1 MKKNRKKMNEARD
14 NILDKTIKVYDLNA
28 FIDKE
33 VNDGSRGEEYETFH
47 FGDGAAIIVTPN
59 GDGCIVDYEAIG
71 SSFNATS
78 DTVYVDLCPKPG
90 DDGNG
95 HRTFS
100 IAPTARLK
108 VTVDELLS
116 APSRDMKVKD
126 FFYKHDYNDRCRRNF
141 DDIVHYIANSSV
153 VESKKKSRKH
163 LIIEDVDAAMK
174 DINANMEQPTT
185 IEKHVD
191 LPPAYASAVE
201 DHEKTREHIGKVM
214 KQLRDDANK
223 VIAKNPGT
231 GKKISRKPYTEKY
244 TLEEGLFEDFDN
256 ESLKEALDDVEW
268 KGATADI
275 IAQIKKYNPNATYK
289 IISRKS
295 DDYTINRIYISF
307 NDKPNRSFLNDLIKK
322 YNLKK
327 TPIDTICSR
336 TKEESPYILIT
347 PYLGAFDFSDEPS
360 VYDYYVYVREFNG
373 NNKRD
378 ESLVTEKRNNC
389 RGEECANDK
398 EARANR
404 FAQKAAHKEKNDK
417 RDELEESAFNNKI
430 RYYTKSMIPLSLS
443 NLFFMGTGRGPVDMY
458 DAVEDSNS
466 VDELTAKL
474 RDIVDDEIA
483 LDRKTD
489 DYVRYTVTDPFGN
502 VSYLKIAIADNL
514 EEYAELQEDERL
526 DEAIPSLDS
535 NKFWGGSTVKAEDR
549 KNREKQVDEF
559 AKHLAS
565 KIFSDKFIRKLDE
578 KGYDTDEKKYE
589 FYVKF
594 LDTSPIKK
602 ENGETRHND
611 RLEKFILKDPEFND
625 KAHDMSG
632 SIHNDLL
639 AYTGGTNGT
648 SFIPLRFIEP
658 YVKYATDMMK
668 SKFKDVINKKEQAQR
683 DKDEDDA
690 LNSAFDESV
699 KNKSKKKLSESN
711 ELTVDEANAKLKERF
726 GKGFKIKIEPYI
738 EDDGEEWYCFWG
750 SNDCYGY
757 ETVDEA
763 YKAVCE
769 YMFYKDL
776 DLDESVNNEID
787 ESFWD
792 DGSAFRDEEE
802 KQRWLNQAMGRRE
815 MASGSRNRQLVN
827 NVEEL
832 LYEYDNGISDGY
844 NELFK
849 NDEELIDWTYD
860 QIFDLKASGH
870 GMTRYRKGICDD
882 LKYLGRDFIF
892 SEIKRIGHE
901 IGVVEENGITESKQP
916 DIFECPICHR
926 NFTLGECEHDDLTC
940 QCPRCHSELIKTDN
954 GEYTEIEE
962 SANLNEMT
970 SDEIFSARQGIFD
983 KVANRK
989 NQKFKRREDKEEK
1002 RLRCLDAI
1010 NDIIRAEKIDLNN
1023 IDGEAERI
1031 LNKEDKYE
1039 INTLKEYID
1048 LYGRDKVLEMI
1059 KDQLKDE
1066 NNIKSSKSE
1075 SLEEDFNLTMSLYEF
1090 EPWTVGSTEIWNKI
1104 MMTDG
1109 ALDKLE
1115 RELELEYPEGMSEKG
1130 FNDLLRYESDWVLKA
1145 AGITDTKEE
1154 SEKYEEY
1161 FIASIDNTFDSDS
1174 IGASCSELE
1183 KEPYDFYQGSIIFE
1197 DDYNLGK
1204 IKELNLQEGDKVK
1217 IGVYKMNEIG
1227 DYGVDIISKLDSD

>member
-1 MKKNRKKMNEARD
+1 MKKNRKKMNEARE

-33 VNDGSRGEEYETFH
+33 VNDGSNDTEYQPFH
-47 FGDGAAIIVTPN
+47 FDDGAAIIVTPD

-100 IAPTARLK
+100 IMPTARLK

-116 APSRDMKVKD
+116 APSKDMKVKD
-126 FFYKHDYNDRCRRNF
+126 FFYKYDYNDRCRRNF
-141 DDIVHYIANSSV
+141 DGIRHYLENASV
-153 VESKKKSRKH
+153 VESKKSNDKAKFVVEKIENSNKKKSRKH

-185 IEKHVD
+185 IEKHVA

-231 GKKISRKPYTEKY
+231 GKKISRKPYTEVY
-244 TLEEGLFEDFDN
+244 ELDESLFEDFDG
-256 ESLKEALDDVEW
+256 ESLSEALDDVEW

-289 IISRKS
+289 ITSRKS
-295 DDYTINRIYISF
+295 DDYMVNGIYISL

-327 TPIDTICSR
+327 TSIDTFCSR
-336 TKEESPYILIT
+336 TRNESPYIRIT
-347 PYLGAFDFSDEPS
+347 PYLGGSYGFDDEPS

-389 RGEECANDK
+389 RDGECEQPNK
-398 EARANR
+398 EKRANR

-443 NLFFMGTGRGPVDMY
+443 NLFFMGTGRGPVDIY
-458 DAVEDSNS
+458 DAVEDSDS

-502 VSYLKIAIADNL
+502 VSYLKIAIVDNL
-514 EEYAELQEDERL
+514 R
-526 DEAIPSLDS
+526 
-535 NKFWGGSTVKAEDR
+535 
-549 KNREKQVDEF
+549 
-559 AKHLAS
+559 
-565 KIFSDKFIRKLDE
+565 
-578 KGYDTDEKKYE
+578 
-589 FYVKF
+589 
-594 LDTSPIKK
+594 
-602 ENGETRHND
+602 
-611 RLEKFILKDPEFND
+611 
-625 KAHDMSG
+625 
-632 SIHNDLL
+632 
-639 AYTGGTNGT
+639 
-648 SFIPLRFIEP
+648 
-658 YVKYATDMMK
+658 
-668 SKFKDVINKKEQAQR
+668 
-683 DKDEDDA
+683 
-690 LNSAFDESV
+690 ESV
-699 KNKSKKKLSESN
+699 EKCPDCGKEICECENKKKLA
-711 ELTVDEANAKLKERF
+711 EAS
-726 GKGFKIKIEPYI
+726 
-738 EDDGEEWYCFWG
+738 DGIR
-750 SNDCYGY
+750 
-757 ETVDEA
+757 T
-763 YKAVCE
+763 
-769 YMFYKDL
+769 
-776 DLDESVNNEID
+776 
-787 ESFWD
+787 
-792 DGSAFRDEEE
+792 
-802 KQRWLNQAMGRRE
+802 
-815 MASGSRNRQLVN
+815 RQLVN
-827 NVEEL
+827 NIEAL
-832 LYEYDNGISDGY
+832 LYEYDNSITDGY
-844 NELFK
+844 WEPFK
-849 NDEELIDWTYD
+849 NDDELINWTYG
-860 QIFDLKASGH
+860 QIFNLKDDGH
-870 GMTRYRKGICDD
+870 GWTVYRDGICDD
-882 LKYLGRDFIF
+882 LKYLGKEYIIN
-892 SEIKRIGHE
+892 EIKRIGHE

-916 DIFECPICHR
+916 EIFECPICHR

-1023 IDGEAERI
+1023 IDSEAERI
-1031 LNKEDKYE
+1031 LDKEDKYE

-1059 KDQLKDE
+1059 KDQLRDE
-1066 NNIKSSKSE
+1066 NNIKSSQSE
-1075 SLEEDFNLTMSLYEF
+1075 SLEEDFNLTISLSEF
-1090 EPWTVGSTEIWNKI
+1090 EPWTDQARETWEKI

-1109 ALDKLE
+1109 AFDRLE
-1115 RELELEYPEGMSEKG
+1115 WELELEYPEGMSETG
-1130 FNDLLRYESDWVLKA
+1130 FNDLLRFESDWVLQA
-1145 AGITDTKEE
+1145 AGIEE
-1154 SEKYEEY
+1154 KPAE
-1161 FIASIDNTFDSDS
+1161 D
-1174 IGASCSELE
+1174 
-1183 KEPYDFYQGSIIFE
+1183 E
-1197 DDYNLGK
+1197 DDDL
-1204 IKELNLQEGDKVK
+1204 
-1217 IGVYKMNEIG
+1217 
-1227 DYGVDIISKLDSD
+1227 